1 VVKMLKKCPMCGNG
15 SLIRKKVDETMFGV
29 SLGKFPA
36 WVCNRC
42 GESFTDE
49 DTTQSIINRAKQR
62 GIWGLG
68 KKVKVVRSGNSL
80 VIRIPKEIVD
90 FMGLEIGQELFI
102 RPEGKSKITAEA

>member
-1 VVKMLKKCPMCGNG
+1 MLKKCPMCGKG

-29 SLGKFPA
+29 DLGRFSE

-49 DTTQSIINRAKQR
+49 KTTRAIIGRAKQK

-80 VIRIPKEIVD
+80 VIRIPQGD
-90 FMGLEIGQELFI
+90 
-102 RPEGKSKITAEA
+102 R